1 MRWHMWWQRTD
12 EFGGNLENR
21 YRLLDN
27 VVSAVKTVYPA
38 DRIGVRISPQGREAL
53 VYFLIVRS

>member
-1 MRWHMWWQRTD
+1 MWWQRTD
-12 EFGGNLENR
+12 EFGGSLENR
-21 YRLLDN
+21 YRLLDS

-38 DRIGVRISPQGREAL
+38 DRIGVRISPQGKEAL